1 MSMRSE
7 FQEFIANGNMVD
19 IAVGFVMGAI
29 FRDLVTSLVDN
40 IIMPIVA
47 IPFGEP
53 NFDAIVW
60 TINDSQIT
68 IGTFLTSVVSF
79 VLVAFG
85 LFFFFVKP
93 VNAWRERTGADEES
107 ADDAPTEVELLT
119 QIRDQLTASS

>member
-1 MSMRSE
+1 MSMRTE

-29 FRDLVTSLVDN
+29 FRDLITSLVDN
-40 IIMPIVA
+40 IIMPVVA

-60 TINDSQIT
+60 TINDSDIT
-68 IGTFLTSVVSF
+68 VGAFVTSVVSF

-93 VNAWRERTGADEES
+93 MNVWRRRTGMVDDVEEG
-107 ADDAPTEVELLT
+107 PTEVELLT
-119 QIRDQLTASS
+119 EIRDQLAAAS

>member
-7 FQEFIANGNMVD
+7 FREFVANGNMVD

-40 IIMPIVA
+40 VIMPIVA

-68 IGTFLTSVVSF
+68 IGTFLTSLVSF
-79 VLVAFG
+79 LLVALG

-93 VNAWRERTGADEES
+93 MNVWRRRSGM
-107 ADDAPTEVELLT
+107 DDDVEDGPTEVELLT
-119 QIRDQLTASS
+119 QIRDQLAAAS

>member
-1 MSMRSE
+1 MSMQSE
-7 FQEFIANGNMVD
+7 FRDFIANGNMVD

-60 TINDSQIT
+60 TINDSNIT
-68 IGTFLTSVVSF
+68 VGAFITSVVSF
-79 VLVAFG
+79 LLVAAG

-93 VNAWRERTGADEES
+93 MNAWRRHAGMVDDEEAGPS
-107 ADDAPTEVELLT
+107 EVELLT
-119 QIRDQLTASS
+119 QIRDQLASAS

>member
-7 FQEFIANGNMVD
+7 FQEFVANGNMVD

-40 IIMPIVA
+40 IIMPVVA

-68 IGTFLTSVVSF
+68 IGTFLTSLVSF
-79 VLVAFG
+79 FLVAFG

-93 VNAWRERTGADEES
+93 MNAWRRHTGMVEDVEEG
-107 ADDAPTEVELLT
+107 PTEVELLT
-119 QIRDQLTASS
+119 EIRDQLASAS

>member
-40 IIMPIVA
+40 VIMPIVA

-53 NFDAIVW
+53 NFDAIIW
-60 TINDSQIT
+60 TVNDSQIT
-68 IGTFLTSVVSF
+68 IGTFLTSLVSF
-79 VLVAFG
+79 FLVALG
-85 LFFFFVKP
+85 LFFFVKP
-93 VNAWRERTGADEES
+93 MYMWRRRSGMVDDVEEG
-107 ADDAPTEVELLT
+107 PTEVELLT
-119 QIRDQLTASS
+119 QIRDQLAAAS